1 MIPLRE
7 RLAKLRSVM
16 TANAIDAIIIPSTD
30 PHQSEYPADHWKAR
44 EWISGFTGSSG
55 TIVVTIDEAGLWT
68 DSRYFLQAANELS
81 KTDIELYKL
90 ETEGVPSIQEWLL
103 ERLMPGDA
111 LSVNGFTASVDLV
124 RSLVKKFRPL
134 GINVDTK
141 LSLVYDIWE
150 QRPKIPETAIY
161 EVSESLAGYSRSQK
175 IEMIRNHM
183 RETGA
188 THCIITA
195 LDEVAWA
202 LNLRGADAEYN
213 PVFYSFLIVSWN
225 NVSLYVNPHK
235 ITSAIGKKLSA
246 DDVGI
251 FLYDDILKW
260 LNDIAEDAAII
271 IDPTKTNA
279 DIYAN
284 LPKDVKKIETI
295 TPVAVLKARKNDSE
309 IIGVKDAMLKDGV
322 ALVKYFAWL
331 DANVCE
337 GKVTELSGADK
348 LSKFRKEGSDFVGES
363 FETISAYGSNGAVV
377 HYRSTRAT
385 NKTIGFDAFY
395 LIDSGGQYLGGT
407 TDVTRTLHFG
417 NPSVK
422 EIRDYTLVLKGH
434 ISLASAV
441 FPLGTRGVQ
450 LDILA
455 RKALWREGLNYGH
468 GTGHGV
474 GCFLNVHEGPQ
485 NIRTNDNGVVLQ
497 LGMLT
502 SNEPGVYREGE
513 YGIRLENLVLIEPE
527 LTNEFGQ
534 FLKFST
540 LTLAPFSVKCIDK
553 KLLNSDEIE
562 WLNSYHQCV
571 LESLSPFLNE
581 DDKNWLVINT
591 QPI

>member
-16 TANAIDAIIIPSTD
+16 SANAIDAIIIPSTD

-44 EWISGFTGSSG
+44 EWVSGFTGSAG
-55 TIVVTIDEAGLWT
+55 TLVVTAEEAGLWT
-68 DSRYFLQAANELS
+68 DNRYFLQAANELS

-90 ETEGVPSIQEWLL
+90 EVEGVPTIQEWLL

-111 LSVNGFTASVDLV
+111 ISVNGFTASVDLV

-134 GINVDTK
+134 GINVETK
-141 LSLVYDIWE
+141 LSLVFDIWE

-161 EVSESLAGYSRSQK
+161 EVSVDYAGYSRAEK

-202 LNLRGADAEYN
+202 LNLRGADAEFN

-235 ITSAIGKKLSA
+235 ITSTIGKKLS
-246 DDVGI
+246 DDDIGI

-295 TPVAVLKARKNDSE
+295 TPVAVLKAQKNRFE
-309 IIGVKDAMLKDGV
+309 VKGIKSAMLKDGV
-322 ALVKYFAWL
+322 ALVKYFHWL
-331 DANVCE
+331 DENVCE

-348 LSKFRKEGSDFVGES
+348 LSKFRREGEEYVGES
-363 FETISAYGSNGAVV
+363 FETISAYASNGAIV
-377 HYRSTRAT
+377 HYRSTRAS
-385 NKTIGFDAFY
+385 NRTIGFETFY
-395 LIDSGGQYLGGT
+395 LIDSGGQYLSGT

-417 NPSVK
+417 NPTPR

-441 FPLGTRGVQ
+441 FPFGTRGVQ

-455 RKALWREGLNYGH
+455 RRALWRDGLNYGH

-485 NIRTNDNGVVLQ
+485 NIRTTDNGVILQ
-497 LGMLT
+497 EGMLT
-502 SNEPGVYREGE
+502 SNEPGLYREDA
-513 YGIRLENLVLIEPE
+513 YGIRLENLVLIETE
-527 LTNEFGQ
+527 ADTEFGH
-534 FLKFST
+534 FFKFET
-540 LTLAPFSVKCIDK
+540 LTLAPFSLKCIDK
-553 KLLNSDEIE
+553 SLLNRDELE
-562 WLNSYHQCV
+562 WLNNYHQNV
-571 LESLSPFLNE
+571 YSILSPHLN
-581 DDKNWLVINT
+581 DDDRNWLKINT